1 MLDQISE
8 GEKQRLLDDV
18 KEKGIQF
25 IDLEFVDVL
34 GNPKMCEI
42 TSKMLEHALE
52 EGLWFDGSS
61 IEGFARIFESD
72 MFLVPDTKTYAPLPW
87 TNGKVAR
94 IICDVHHDE
103 KTVFEGDPRY
113 VLKRQLEKAKEMG
126 FELKV
131 GPELEFFVFKAGN
144 GSGIEPHTAVVHDD
158 AGYFDLA
165 TKDMAV
171 DLRREIVPALEA
183 MGLKIEMGHHE
194 VAPGQHEIDFR
205 YGEALSIADSV
216 LTYKTTVK
224 TLARKYGLHASF
236 MPKPVFGINGSGMHV
251 HQSLWKGGEN
261 AFYDANDAY
270 LLSDTAKH
278 YIAGILHHARAL
290 SAVTNPTVNSYK
302 RLVPGYE
309 APVYVCW
316 GRINRSALIR
326 IPRAL
331 AGKPGGTRAE
341 VRFPDPSANPYLAFA
356 AMLAAGLDGIAKKME
371 PPKPIEEN
379 VYHFDDRKLSEL
391 YIKTLPGSLKE
402 AMDELAKDEVV
413 KNALGKHVYESLA
426 AIQQADWDE
435 YRLSVSDWEKKR
447 YFPVL

>member
-1 MLDQISE
+1 
-8 GEKQRLLDDV
+8 
-18 KEKGIQF
+18 
-25 IDLEFVDVL
+25 
-34 GNPKMCEI
+34 
-42 TSKMLEHALE
+42 
-52 EGLWFDGSS
+52 
-61 IEGFARIFESD
+61 
-72 MFLVPDTKTYAPLPW
+72 
-87 TNGKVAR
+87 
-94 IICDVHHDE
+94 
-103 KTVFEGDPRY
+103 
-113 VLKRQLEKAKEMG
+113 
-126 FELKV
+126 
-131 GPELEFFVFKAGN
+131 
-144 GSGIEPHTAVVHDD
+144 
-158 AGYFDLA
+158 
-165 TKDMAV
+165 MAV